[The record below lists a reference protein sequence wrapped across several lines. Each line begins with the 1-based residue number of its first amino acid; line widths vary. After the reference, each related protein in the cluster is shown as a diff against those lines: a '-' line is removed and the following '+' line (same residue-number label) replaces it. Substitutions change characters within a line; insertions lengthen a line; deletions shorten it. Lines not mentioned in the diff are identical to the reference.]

1 MYQTQFL
8 EQSAMTWMYERISYK
23 RFDPGRF
30 PDLNH
35 DYYSLYFY
43 GEGKKTIIDFM
54 LCLFILLRKIL

>member
-35 DYYSLYFY
+35 DYYNLYFY
-43 GEGKKTIIDFM
+43 GEGTKLQSI
-54 LCLFILLRKIL
+54 LCYVYLFY